1 MTDRQA
7 QYRESKAKARK
18 AKRAAGLAPLEVWAK
33 PSDHAAIRA
42 FVAGWQ
48 PVDSAPYE
56 TPVLTLW
63 LGNEKRAP
71 VMLINTK
78 NSGANLG
85 KRDNWWHSL
94 PEQQPQL
101 WMPLPLVSEEIG
113 TNLTQPTHPSDG
125 KQ

>member
-18 AKRAAGLAPLEVWAK
+18 AKRTAGLAPLEVWAK

-48 PVDSAPYE
+48 PVETAPYE

-63 LGNEKRAP
+63 LGDARRNR
-71 VMLINTK
+71 VILINTK
-78 NSGANLG
+78 NNGSNLG
-85 KRDNWWHSL
+85 KRDNWWQSL
-94 PEQQPQL
+94 PDQQPQL
-101 WMPLPLVSEEIG
+101 WMPLPPVSTEFG
-113 TNLTQPTHPSDG
+113 TPETHAALTQGPNT
-125 KQ
+125 